1 MINVALRGMVARRVD
16 SPHLPITSEQI
27 VDDGAACVAHDLL
40 HRRAIEEPLY
50 ANVLGRDSGRFR
62 PGLRLAGCT
71 SGRGSCPTAP

>member
-1 MINVALRGMVARRVD
+1 MAYL
-16 SPHLPITSEQI
+16 T
-27 VDDGAACVAHDLL
+27 HDLL

-50 ANVLGRDSGRFR
+50 ANVLGRDSGHFR